1 MSTVGPRSRA
11 FDRRRFL
18 LLSAAAAAHAALP
31 PAVQGSASPPDAP
44 VRWTGYD
51 GALVIDALGGIGDEE
66 GPLSAEQLSAVRT
79 SGVTAINLTVGVP
92 GSRED
97 VFELAFRSIGY
108 WEQAIESHPDA
119 LMKVRSA
126 ADLERA
132 RASHRLGIIYGFQD
146 ATPFGADASRVELFS
161 RLA

>member
-66 GPLSAEQLSAVRT
+66 GPAAPRQL
-79 SGVTAINLTVGVP
+79 
-92 GSRED
+92 
-97 VFELAFRSIGY
+97 ELDMGGFVQMELQG
-108 WEQAIESHPDA
+108 
-119 LMKVRSA
+119 
-126 ADLERA
+126 LE
-132 RASHRLGIIYGFQD
+132 
-146 ATPFGADASRVELFS
+146 GAQE
-161 RLA
+161 